1 MGRHRK
7 EIRTHF
13 NQSGVLVMKIYL
25 LNPPFVEN
33 FVRCG
38 RWQGVTARGGTLDY
52 PKWLAYTTAA
62 LEQDGH
68 TVKLRDAVAS
78 KFSLGDVLKEIFAFH
93 PEVLVIETNF
103 SSLTNDINVLN
114 EIRQSLK
121 WGTVNIVTG
130 PPTATY
136 PERILDNEPVD
147 IVARFEYDFVV
158 RDLVAGI
165 SKGEDLSLV
174 RGIWYKKDNLI
185 VKNPERS
192 FSSQDDLDNLPFIAK
207 VYNDHLNIFDYYL
220 SQSLYPVVQIFSGR
234 GCPFKCSFCSWPEN
248 LMGRSIRLRSVE
260 NLVSE
265 FKFVTE
271 KLPFVKEIFIEDDTF
286 TLNKERVRE
295 FCRSK
300 IGNNLNIRWSCN
312 ARADLDFETMKL
324 MKKAG
329 CRLVIVGYESGS
341 EAILKS
347 IHKGV
352 IIKRAKEFTKDAKR
366 AGLLVH
372 GDFII
377 GLPGETHETAMQTLN
392 YIKEIRPDVLQVAV
406 ATPIPGTE
414 FYNYVRDNGYLQ
426 VSDMKESIDENG
438 YQRCIISYPQFTHS
452 DIENWVNRILKEYY
466 LSPTYFVTFVQGTL
480 RGGGVEHVKSV
491 MRAGKSFIRYIL
503 KY

>member
-1 MGRHRK
+1 
-7 EIRTHF
+7 
-13 NQSGVLVMKIYL
+13 MKVYL

-78 KFSLGDVLKEIFAFH
+78 KLALKDLLEEVSAFR

-103 SSLTNDINVLN
+103 SSLTNDIGVLDK
-114 EIRQSLK
+114 IKHSI
-121 WGTVNIVTG
+121 GHNIVTIITG

-136 PERILDNEPVD
+136 PEQILENGSVD

-158 RDLVAGI
+158 RELITGI
-165 SKGEDLSLV
+165 SQGKSLSLIQ
-174 RGIWYKKDNLI
+174 GIWYKEDNLI
-185 VKNPERS
+185 VKNPERK
-192 FSSQDDLDNLPFIAK
+192 FSSQEDLDNLPFVAK
-207 VYNDHLNIFDYYL
+207 VYQDHLNVFDYYL

-260 NLVSE
+260 NLINE
-265 FKFVTE
+265 FKYISE
-271 KLPFVKEIFIEDDTF
+271 ELPFVKEIFIEDDTF
-286 TLNKERVRE
+286 TLKKERVRE

-300 IGNNLNIRWSCN
+300 IEDDLSIRWSCN
-312 ARADLDFETMKL
+312 ARADLDFETMKM
-324 MKKAG
+324 MKEAG
-329 CRLVIVGYESGS
+329 CRLIIVGYESGS
-341 EAILKS
+341 DAILKS
-347 IHKGV
+347 IRKGV
-352 IIKRAKEFTKDAKR
+352 VIERAKEFTKDAKR

-377 GLPGETHETAMQTLN
+377 GLPGENHETAMQTLQ

-414 FYNYVRDNGYLQ
+414 FYDYVRDNGYLQ
-426 VSDMKESIDENG
+426 IRDMKESIDENG
-438 YQRCIISYPQFTHS
+438 YQKCIISYPQFTHS
-452 DIENWVNRILKEYY
+452 DIEKWVNRILKEYY
-466 LSPTYFVTFVQGTL
+466 LSPRYFLTFIQGTI
-480 RGGGVEHVKSV
+480 RGGGLEHVKSV
-491 MRAGKSFIRYIL
+491 MRAATNFVRYIL
-503 KY
+503 EY